1 MSNVA
6 RETFTSRLAVLMT
19 MIGVAVGLGN
29 FWRFPYMVGKFG
41 GAPFVIFYILINV
54 LIGIPALMA
63 EWALGRYTRQG
74 TAGAFARAGLPYGR
88 SIGWFFFIVV
98 VAATGYYSNA
108 VGWVLYHAFTELAA
122 AFDISFHAAEILP
135 PPTGFVI
142 KSFVLQLSCTGLVI
156 LSCAAVLLKG
166 LRSGIEVI
174 SKITMPALLV
184 ILIILIIRALTLPG
198 AWRGLEWYILK
209 FDWSALTGKVMV
221 AALGQTVFSLS
232 LGGTFMV
239 VYGSY
244 LNKNDDLK
252 TNAIWT
258 TLGDSISGV
267 LAGFAIIPAV
277 FALGLEPGSGPGL
290 IFFTLPKVFAAIPA
304 GWLFGLLFFLA
315 LFGAGLLSDIA
326 AFEVLVA
333 GITDNTPLRRTR
345 AVWLLSAL
353 VFLAAIPPMINME
366 IFVPWDLTFGS
377 GMQTLGCLVAV
388 ITVAWVIQRSEALKE
403 LAKNENSRFA
413 IWLYYWLRFVIPGA
427 IILVGIWWLLTEVFK
442 VTGGV

>member
-1 MSNVA
+1 MSNGT
-6 RETFTSRLAVLMT
+6 RETFTSRFAILMT

-41 GAPFVIFYILINV
+41 GAPFVIFYLLLNL

-63 EWALGRYTRQG
+63 EWTLGRSTRQG
-74 TAGAFARAGLPYGR
+74 TVGAFARAGLPYGR
-88 SIGWFFFIVV
+88 SLGWFFFMIV

-108 VGWVLYHAFTELAA
+108 IGWVLYHALTEVAA
-122 AFDISFHAAEILP
+122 AFQLSYPAAEILP
-135 PPTGFVI
+135 PPTGFAA
-142 KSFVLQLSCTGLVI
+142 KSFLLQLLCTGLVI
-156 LSCAAVLLKG
+156 LSCAVVLLRG
-166 LRSGIEVI
+166 LRSGIEII
-174 SKITMPALLV
+174 SKITMPILLI
-184 ILIILIIRALTLPG
+184 ILIVLIIRALTLPG
-198 AWRGLEWYILK
+198 AGRGLDWYILK

-252 TNAIWT
+252 ANAIWT
-258 TLGDSISGV
+258 ALGDSLSGL

-277 FALGLEPGSGPGL
+277 FAFGLEPGSGPGL
-290 IFFTLPKVFAAIPA
+290 IFFTLPKVFGAIPL
-304 GWLFGLLFFLA
+304 GWLFGLLFFA
-315 LFGAGLLSDIA
+315 GLFGAGLLSNIA

-333 GITDNTPLRRTR
+333 GLTDNTAWPRTR
-345 AVWLLSAL
+345 AVWLLAAL
-353 VFLAAIPPMINME
+353 VFFVAIPPMINME

-377 GMQTLGCLVAV
+377 GMQTLGCLLAV
-388 ITVAWVIQRSEALKE
+388 ITVAWVMKRSAALKE

-413 IWLYYWLRFVIPGA
+413 LGLYYWLRFVIPGA
-427 IILVGIWWLLTEVFK
+427 ILLVGIWWLLTDVFK
-442 VTGGV
+442 VLGGV

>member
-1 MSNVA
+1 MSNPT
-6 RETFTSRLAVLMT
+6 RETFTSKFAVLMT

-41 GAPFVIFYILINV
+41 GAPFVIFYMLVNV

-63 EWALGRYTRQG
+63 EWALGRYTRHG
-74 TAGAFARAGLPYGR
+74 TAGAFARAGVPYGR
-88 SIGWFFFIVV
+88 SLGWFFFAVV
-98 VAATGYYSNA
+98 LVATGYYSNA
-108 VGWVLYHAFTELAA
+108 VGWVLYHAIAELAL
-122 AFDISFHAAEILP
+122 AFDISLHAAEILP
-135 PPTGFVI
+135 PPTGFVA
-142 KSFVLQLSCTGLVI
+142 KSLALQLSCTGLVI

-174 SKITMPALLV
+174 SKIIMPALLV
-184 ILIILIIRALTLPG
+184 ILIILIVRALTLPG
-198 AWRGLEWYILK
+198 AAPGVEWYILK
-209 FDWSALTGKVMV
+209 FDWHALTGKVMV

-244 LNKNDDLK
+244 LNSDDDLK

-290 IFFTLPKVFAAIPA
+290 IFFTLPQVFAAIPA
-304 GWLFGLLFFLA
+304 GWLFGLLFFVG
-315 LFGAGLLSDIA
+315 LFGAGLLSDLA

-333 GITDNTPLRRTR
+333 GITDNTPLRRAR

-353 VFLAAIPPMINME
+353 VFLVAIPPMINMR

-377 GMQTLGCLVAV
+377 GMQTMGCLLAV
-388 ITVAWVIQRSEALKE
+388 ITIAWVMKRSTALKE
-403 LAKNENSRFA
+403 LALNEHSRFA
-413 IWLYYWLRFVIPGA
+413 LGLYYWLRFVIPGA
-427 IILVGIWWLLTEVFK
+427 IILVGIWWLLTDVFK
-442 VTGGV
+442 VLGGI

>member
-1 MSNVA
+1 LSNGT
-6 RETFTSRLAVLMT
+6 RETFTSKFAVLMT

-41 GAPFVIFYILINV
+41 GATFVIFYMLVNV

-88 SIGWFFFIVV
+88 SLGWFFFFIVL
-98 VAATGYYSNA
+98 AATGYYSNA
-108 VGWVLYHAFTELAA
+108 VGWVLYHAITELAA
-122 AFDISFHAAEILP
+122 AFHLSYRAAEILP
-135 PPTGFVI
+135 PPTGFAA

-156 LSCAAVLLKG
+156 LSCAVVLLRG

-184 ILIILIIRALTLPG
+184 VLIILIVRALTLPG
-198 AWRGLEWYILK
+198 AAHGLEWYILK

-290 IFFTLPKVFAAIPA
+290 IFFTLPQVFAAIPA
-304 GWLFGLLFFLA
+304 GWLFGLLFFLG

-333 GITDNTPLRRTR
+333 GITDNTRLSRTR
-345 AVWLLSAL
+345 AVWLLSAF
-353 VFLAAIPPMINME
+353 VFLIAIPPMISME

-377 GMQTLGCLVAV
+377 GMQTLGCLLAV
-388 ITVAWVIQRSEALKE
+388 ITVAWVMKRSEALKE
-403 LAKNENSRFA
+403 LAENENSRFA

-427 IILVGIWWLLTEVFK
+427 IILVGIWWLLTDVFK
-442 VTGGV
+442 VLGGV